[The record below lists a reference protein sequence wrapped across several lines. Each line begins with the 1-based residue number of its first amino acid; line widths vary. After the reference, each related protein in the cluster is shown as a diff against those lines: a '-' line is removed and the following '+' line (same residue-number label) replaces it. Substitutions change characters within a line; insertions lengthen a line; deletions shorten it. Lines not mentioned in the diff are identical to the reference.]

1 MGRAKAELVLGG
13 ETMLERQIRLL
24 MTVCGSVA
32 VTGPP
37 RKGSGLAVSLWPD
50 ELPGRGPLGGIY
62 TALIHTRT
70 EFNFILGCDLPFL
83 EARFLGFLTQRAL
96 GAGAEVTVPEACDS
110 GIQPVCAVYRR
121 HARATVRASLNADL
135 NKTQDLIDRL
145 RSQVISWREIS
156 QAGFSP
162 RILANMNTPED
173 YEAARWAAR
182 AAPVRSQKLEIIRD
196 TDTAGLRAERLPSEG
211 LQGEGL
217 RC

>member
-1 MGRAKAELVLGG
+1 
-13 ETMLERQIRLL
+13 MLERQIRLL
-24 MTVCGSVA
+24 RTVCRSVA
-32 VTGPP
+32 VIGPLKNVP
-37 RKGSGLAVSLWPD
+37 GLAVPVWPD

-70 EFNFILGCDLPFL
+70 EFSFILGCDLPLL
-83 EARFLGFLTQRAL
+83 EARFLGFMTRRAL
-96 GAGAEVTVPEACDS
+96 GAGAEVTVPEARDS

-121 HARATVRASLNADL
+121 HAQAAVRASLNADL

-182 AAPVRSQKLEIIRD
+182 AGPVRSQKLEIIRD
-196 TDTAGLRAERLPSEG
+196 TDTAG
-211 LQGEGL
+211 
-217 RC
+217 